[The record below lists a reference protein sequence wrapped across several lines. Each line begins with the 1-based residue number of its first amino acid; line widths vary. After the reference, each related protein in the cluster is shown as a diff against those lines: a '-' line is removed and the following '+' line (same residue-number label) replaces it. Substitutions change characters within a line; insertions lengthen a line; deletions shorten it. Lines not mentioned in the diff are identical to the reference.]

1 MKMERFAKRNKI
13 VAEIIFKET
22 NYTDWRNSS
31 RHVKESYIL
40 YYVYSK
46 FLSNTGTVQ
55 VRPHFTAVMRIRTSF
70 NRIRIWIRIFK
81 KLIESDFWSGPSCP
95 DPDPDPTKKERIWIS
110 NRFVNKFFVLSFLY
124 CQNNCGIGLSNTTK
138 LLEDRF
144 TSVARGQL
152 HRSCESR
159 KLHRRWKKTAT
170 NSSCQRTATQ

>member
-1 MKMERFAKRNKI
+1 MKVERYAKRNKI

-22 NYTDWRNSS
+22 NCTDWRNSS

-81 KLIESDFWSGPSCP
+81 KLIESDFWFGSSCP

-110 NRFVNKFFVLSFLY
+110 NRFVNKFFVVWKILLSQRRIPVLSGHIRICNILKNWLSSSTLSPFKTFILNRFSPLCLINDFLAP
-124 CQNNCGIGLSNTTK
+124 S
-138 LLEDRF
+138 
-144 TSVARGQL
+144 
-152 HRSCESR
+152 
-159 KLHRRWKKTAT
+159 
-170 NSSCQRTATQ
+170 

>member
-1 MKMERFAKRNKI
+1 MPNVTKSLQKLSLKKQI
-13 VAEIIFKET
+13 VQIDETVADMWRKVIFCT
-22 NYTDWRNSS
+22 MYI
-31 RHVKESYIL
+31 VKFVVIQ
-40 YYVYSK
+40 
-46 FLSNTGTVQ
+46 VQ
-55 VRPHFTAVMRIRTSF
+55 VRVYFTAVMWIRTSF